1 MNKNTISWLH
11 YAYAT
16 ITASVL
22 AYVTVMDT
30 NDSQMIQDN
39 AVDMLPTFNS
49 NEEINNDPVEDSV
62 EDTSTPFEEDI
73 PVYDETTDDVSI
85 MPEPVIAEPVLDEPS
100 ESAFP
105 KGGKLKKNKTKNKQP
120 KRTNNKTRNHK

>member
-22 AYVTVMDT
+22 AYVTAMDT
-30 NDSQMIQDN
+30 NGSQMNEDN

-49 NEEINNDPVEDSV
+49 NEEINNEPIEDSL
-62 EDTSTPFEEDI
+62 EDTSSPFVEDI
-73 PVYDETTDDVSI
+73 PVSNDSI
-85 MPEPVIAEPVLDEPS
+85 ENELTMPEPVIAEPIVTEPS
-100 ESAFP
+100 EFTLP

-120 KRTNNKTRNHK
+120 KRKNNKTRNHK

>member
-22 AYVTVMDT
+22 AYVTAMDT
-30 NDSQMIQDN
+30 NDSQMNEDN

-49 NEEINNDPVEDSV
+49 NEEINNEPTEDSL
-62 EDTSTPFEEDI
+62 EDTPSPFEEDI
-73 PVYDETTDDVSI
+73 PVSDETTEYESTI
-85 MPEPVIAEPVLDEPS
+85 PEPVIAEPVLDEPS

-105 KGGKLKKNKTKNKQP
+105 KGGKLKKNKTKNK
-120 KRTNNKTRNHK
+120 KNKNNKTRNRK

>member
-22 AYVTVMDT
+22 AYVTAMDT
-30 NDSQMIQDN
+30 NGSQMNEDN

-49 NEEINNDPVEDSV
+49 NEEINNEPIEDSL
-62 EDTSTPFEEDI
+62 EDTSSPFVEDI
-73 PVYDETTDDVSI
+73 PVSNDSI
-85 MPEPVIAEPVLDEPS
+85 ENELTMPEPVIAEPIVTEPS
-100 ESAFP
+100 EFALP

-120 KRTNNKTRNHK
+120 KRKNNKTRNHK

>member
-22 AYVTVMDT
+22 AYVTAMDT
-30 NDSQMIQDN
+30 NGSQMNEDN

-49 NEEINNDPVEDSV
+49 NEEINNEPIEDSL
-62 EDTSTPFEEDI
+62 EDNSPFEEDI
-73 PVYDETTDDVSI
+73 PVSNNSI
-85 MPEPVIAEPVLDEPS
+85 EDKFTMPEPVIAEPIVTEPS
-100 ESAFP
+100 EFALP

-120 KRTNNKTRNHK
+120 KRKNNKTRNHK